1 MEGRFDILY
10 AIRNTHYALRFT
22 FHLLILLLITSL
34 TFAAQTPT
42 FTDVTAEAGI
52 NFKHTNG
59 RSGEFYFVEQLGSG
73 AAFFD
78 YDNDEDLDLYFVNG
92 ADLPGFQSEKPPTN
106 RLYRNDGDGTFTDVT
121 EFAGVGDKSY
131 GVGCCVGDYDNDGH
145 LDLYVTNF
153 GKNRLYRNNGDGT
166 FTDVADQANVADGRW
181 GASCAFADYN
191 NDGHLDLY
199 VTNYIQYQL
208 DKNKICKN
216 KGVRTYCNPQ
226 EYVGEAD
233 ILYRSNGDG
242 TYTDVT
248 QAAGVY
254 QPRSRGLGVVWGDY
268 DSDGY
273 IDLYVANDTNENH
286 LFHNNG
292 DGSFSD
298 MAFFAGVA
306 LNENGEMGSGMG
318 VDFGDYNNDGRLDIM
333 VTNFQDEVATLY
345 HNDGDGFF
353 L

>member
-1 MEGRFDILY
+1 MEGRLFY
-10 AIRNTHYALRFT
+10 AICNKHHASRFT
-22 FHLLILLLITSL
+22 FHVLILLLFAPL
-34 TFAAQTPT
+34 TLAAQTPT

-52 NFKHTNG
+52 DFKHTNG

-73 AAFFD
+73 IAFFD
-78 YDNDEDLDLYFVNG
+78 YDNDGDLDLYFVDG

-121 EFAGVGDKSY
+121 EIAGVGDKSY

-166 FTDVADQANVADGRW
+166 FTDVADRADVADGRW

-199 VTNYIQYQL
+199 VTNYIQFQL

-216 KGVRTYCNPQ
+216 KGVHTYCNPQ

-233 ILYRSNGDG
+233 ILYRNSGDG
-242 TYTDVT
+242 TYTEVT

-286 LFHNNG
+286 LFP
-292 DGSFSD
+292 
-298 MAFFAGVA
+298 
-306 LNENGEMGSGMG
+306 
-318 VDFGDYNNDGRLDIM
+318 
-333 VTNFQDEVATLY
+333 Q
-345 HNDGDGFF
+345 
-353 L
+353 